1 MNYQKAVIDKLLPY
15 IMYLRMQTFQLS
27 APGNRGT
34 IYFRGLYTD
43 PIILRW
49 KKT

>member
-1 MNYQKAVIDKLLPY
+1 MNYQKAVIDKLLSY
-15 IMYLRMQTFQLS
+15 IIMYLRMQTFQLS

-43 PIILRW
+43 PIILR
-49 KKT
+49 